1 MWTEEEEKNYLDLEI
16 MRSLLLP
23 KRTVKGDLEHDTY
36 VQEKPVK
43 FTRTPLF
50 GGEISVYL
58 PEGREEQ
65 HYGKD
70 IMYFE
75 NMGEYTEYVVLDDSV
90 VITIEKCKDNNF
102 GMLELDDEDVYK
114 HMMNAIEEK
123 YTDAV
128 AIFWTA
134 LNVAGMQTAVY
145 VIRVISD
152 IDEERCEGLIYCLS
166 ANNHTYRLYIASYKK
181 KLDLIDALGEKIVEK
196 IIYHN

>member
-102 GMLELDDEDVYK
+102 GMPDLDEDADVYEQQ
-114 HMMNAIEEK
+114 IDELEYK
-123 YTDAV
+123 YFEVVFNYWKKFCVEDYK
-128 AIFWTA
+128 
-134 LNVAGMQTAVY
+134 LNVY
-145 VIRVISD
+145 VIKVMTEIN
-152 IDEERCEGLIYCLS
+152 DENCVGLIYCLS
-166 ANNHTYRLYIASYKK
+166 NGYASYRIYIASYKK
-181 KLDLIDALGEKIVEK
+181 DTDLINELGEKMLKNI
-196 IIYHN
+196 HL